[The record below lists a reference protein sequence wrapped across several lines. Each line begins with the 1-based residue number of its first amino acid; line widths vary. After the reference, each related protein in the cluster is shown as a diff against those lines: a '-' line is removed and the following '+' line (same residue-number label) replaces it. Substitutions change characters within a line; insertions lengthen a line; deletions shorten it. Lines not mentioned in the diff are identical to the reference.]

1 MSFKDIGNIISAG
14 EDTDKIADIVKGIGD
29 LDKAASALKYS
40 KISDE
45 DKIISLRWLGDVDD
59 EAAKAALG
67 ITDVADAASDLADV
81 AANAST
87 ETGGLGVAL
96 KGLLKAH
103 PLVAGGAALA
113 TIATGIYTGY
123 NIYKKKMIE
132 DATEA
137 TQVWDTSLSDIQDK
151 ISQYKS
157 LKGQLDSGTLSNS
170 EEIAVRQQILDLQN
184 QITATYGEQA
194 SGIDLVNGAL
204 DTQIS
209 KLQSISKEKA
219 DENLRE
225 NKQAYKDAKKEMTK
239 DRLYNLGTLADAL
252 PEDTGDAETN
262 KAAKD
267 FNEVRSRIKG
277 VVKSFEDQGIKLKPN
292 ASGFGMDIEFTG
304 DASQA
309 ESAISDFRAALIAL
323 EDTYGQDND
332 LINNILDA
340 SQDTLDDNQKV
351 LDKYQDNYNA
361 FLEQSMYRQGKGNLL
376 TDYEDAI
383 NQYNDALLSGDT
395 SQINEAAQAFS
406 EASAA
411 KDEFL
416 SVDGNNQFASLF
428 ADLDEGLDEAGRK
441 FYDFSEAIKG
451 SKETSKYNQFKDQ
464 ADSLKQYS
472 DQLKNAKLD
481 VVDIQTALESDSGFN
496 NIGQQTLAIQRL
508 GEAWGLT
515 SSSSIDDIQAFADA
529 LGDLGVVAESTSTT
543 TTDAVDS
550 VLSNL
555 NTSVTSAQEAYNT
568 LSTAMT
574 ESYSDTGLS
583 TDSITAIKDNL
594 SSVISEYDELQDY
607 DLNSLFTNTS
617 KGVKL
622 NNDRLEDFLELQHQ
636 MKVSDFAQTIGEQTD
651 AVRELE
657 QKMKTLDETSEDYAD
672 TNAQLKNAQN
682 QLADMEQARSQYH
695 AAYAQQMQLF
705 SDFSEWQQATQ
716 TENAG
721 DKYNTLYSSLE
732 EYKEMYDK
740 GLVGTDDFKTFAKML
755 SPSGATD
762 ELNFAENYAKAARYL
777 TEDQSGLVNFFEDL
791 STKTD
796 AAGQQMA
803 KFNEETDQ
811 WELNVHDLGEVAQ
824 KMGIGEPVVE
834 ALFGRAEDYGF
845 NNTTITDMEDGILKY
860 TEASE
865 GLAEAQAR
873 LNRMERE
880 NQQAQSDGLDPLYNE
895 TALEGARQD
904 VQRYQ
909 DQLDGLTESMQYYQD
924 HVDELEGA
932 ETQEA
937 TDAITSLNEQR
948 KQLLEAANGDTEST
962 AYKQAEALK
971 NAIQEQ
977 AESSNLELDAELNVV
992 GVKQSTQEE
1001 LQGLQDSG
1009 VISPEIDLDYDK
1021 SEMSID
1027 EIDAKIQE
1035 LNGEKA
1041 RIGIEVEDKDQA
1053 EQAMSQIDSEVQA
1066 LQNQKVRVQI
1076 DTVLSKGEETVD
1088 SLLAKG
1094 DADLQATL
1102 GIDASQ
1108 VQTAKALLESMNGE
1122 SIEASIKLDQTQFSS
1137 LINAITGNPVEV
1149 PVEAD
1154 TSGVQSEVEQ
1164 SVSASNPKVTPEI
1177 EPVDPNAVASQGVVQ
1192 LTGQVAQIDTSSLHQ
1207 EKVAIVGQIVQVEG
1221 NPSNPVDVKGN
1232 ITSVSGTPS
1241 NPVTVKGNVTSVSGT
1256 PANSVNV
1263 KGNIT
1268 SVTGSPSNSIDVKGN
1283 VTEVT
1288 GGDGQSVDLI
1298 GNITDVTG
1306 GDGHVVNVTG
1316 QITGVTGGE
1325 GTTGTVSFT
1334 PDSSAVDA
1342 YQPGDKDA
1350 TVVFDKD
1357 SSIPD
1362 GYQPSDKHA
1371 TVIYGLNSSAV
1382 DGYQPPNKSATVTY
1396 TIRTIGSP
1404 PSGGDVVMPA
1414 ASGTML
1420 SVAHADGTAYNVLNM
1435 RRITS
1440 AYAGGK
1446 VALPRDEKAL
1456 VNEVGNES
1464 IVRDG
1469 VWSIIPGGTQLANL
1483 KKGDIIFSAA
1493 QTEALLKRGKIS
1505 GHARAYAGGSLETNA
1520 PQSLYS
1526 AYAVGG
1532 LSGGFRGGLSSRGT
1546 SSSSSST
1553 VSNNN
1558 TVAQSANTAAT
1569 QANTKATEENAEAAE
1584 KSTSMLDWVQR
1595 RLTWFSDQVKAIG
1608 DAINDFITPLQKTN
1622 LLAKQVD
1629 AVNAEMKANYAGART
1644 YYEKAQSLGLDIKT
1658 RKLVEEG
1665 KYNLEEIDTSTDE
1678 GKARYDLINEYQ
1690 DYYDKYRDCIDAVR
1704 ELRNEQVELFKQWAD
1719 MPTEAAEKKI
1729 EKLEQSFNGLTAIEA
1744 RLSAADLGG
1753 STQAAL
1759 VQVMTQMRKESESAY
1774 QTARNNL
1781 LKAKEPETA
1790 AATLNNK
1797 NQKTLQNAEKQL
1809 KNSVTLTADEKKRI
1823 AAGQALS
1830 TKGLTGKKK
1839 TLVTKYN
1846 NALKQANAS
1855 QKQYDSAHA
1864 NANEYRNA
1872 YMGALNARNEY
1883 KKQYDEAM
1891 KYYNAGDSLSYQ
1903 NYLVDAQ
1910 VRNIQAQM
1918 EAYEE
1923 AYSQAMKNTQTAT
1936 TRRDAYQKT
1945 IQNIKNR
1952 GANYAKRY
1960 AKYLS
1965 DTQIKQLQ
1973 SGQKVSLGGLNN
1985 KNLLNAF
1992 RKYNIDLQNAINS
2005 YQASLQQLAA
2015 AQESEAEAAANAA
2028 QSQAEYV
2035 QSLIEAE
2042 QTKFENVE
2050 NHYEKLLEYQKA
2062 LNEYAEQNIE
2072 FWEAQGAYI
2081 SSDQYATALEAARK
2095 EQDAAKTLQW
2105 RLQSQLN
2112 SAVASGVIKEG
2123 SDEWLEMATAVK
2135 EAENAVMDYEIEI
2148 QNLYQKQIDAKY
2160 FELFDHALEQTDKF
2174 IDKLSTINSLLKDE
2188 MMFDYDTGELT
2199 EMGALS
2205 IVINSRQLNDT
2216 LDNIKTL
2223 IKKRQQ
2229 IYDDAYNGVFGEK
2242 KYEEL
2247 TAEVDEEIQAAL
2259 KNADAYRDAIVEI
2272 IKDQA
2277 ENELDALYKV
2287 IDARKEALKKKK
2299 EYYDYDK
2306 QLKSQT
2312 KEINLLEQ
2320 QIAALDGVTD
2330 AESRAQKAR
2339 LEAQLKEQQDELDDT
2354 VRDHVYE
2361 LQIDGLDDLKD
2372 QLSEDF
2378 DEWAYN
2384 LKSTMEEISNA
2395 ITEAVENVGG
2405 TASDTLIAIN
2415 GILEHYGISLD
2426 DMGISA
2432 GDIMMKHYAKGTD
2445 RVGRDTVAI
2454 TNENGRELL
2463 VTKDGI
2469 VTKLY
2474 PSDGIIPNDLTE
2486 TLIKMA
2492 SDYQKYPM
2500 SEFKVP
2506 DIKVNTPSGGGNVSI
2521 NYGGSMLTVQGDVTK
2536 DALPDLQTILRKA
2549 NDYTQN
2555 ELRKNIRRFG

>member
-1 MSFKDIGNIISAG
+1 
-14 EDTDKIADIVKGIGD
+14 
-29 LDKAASALKYS
+29 
-40 KISDE
+40 
-45 DKIISLRWLGDVDD
+45 
-59 EAAKAALG
+59 
-67 ITDVADAASDLADV
+67 
-81 AANAST
+81 
-87 ETGGLGVAL
+87 
-96 KGLLKAH
+96 
-103 PLVAGGAALA
+103 
-113 TIATGIYTGY
+113 
-123 NIYKKKMIE
+123 
-132 DATEA
+132 
-137 TQVWDTSLSDIQDK
+137 
-151 ISQYKS
+151 
-157 LKGQLDSGTLSNS
+157 
-170 EEIAVRQQILDLQN
+170 
-184 QITATYGEQA
+184 
-194 SGIDLVNGAL
+194 
-204 DTQIS
+204 
-209 KLQSISKEKA
+209 
-219 DENLRE
+219 
-225 NKQAYKDAKKEMTK
+225 
-239 DRLYNLGTLADAL
+239 
-252 PEDTGDAETN
+252 
-262 KAAKD
+262 
-267 FNEVRSRIKG
+267 
-277 VVKSFEDQGIKLKPN
+277 
-292 ASGFGMDIEFTG
+292 
-304 DASQA
+304 
-309 ESAISDFRAALIAL
+309 
-323 EDTYGQDND
+323 
-332 LINNILDA
+332 
-340 SQDTLDDNQKV
+340 
-351 LDKYQDNYNA
+351 
-361 FLEQSMYRQGKGNLL
+361 
-376 TDYEDAI
+376 
-383 NQYNDALLSGDT
+383 
-395 SQINEAAQAFS
+395 
-406 EASAA
+406 
-411 KDEFL
+411 
-416 SVDGNNQFASLF
+416 
-428 ADLDEGLDEAGRK
+428 
-441 FYDFSEAIKG
+441 
-451 SKETSKYNQFKDQ
+451 
-464 ADSLKQYS
+464 
-472 DQLKNAKLD
+472 
-481 VVDIQTALESDSGFN
+481 
-496 NIGQQTLAIQRL
+496 
-508 GEAWGLT
+508 
-515 SSSSIDDIQAFADA
+515 
-529 LGDLGVVAESTSTT
+529 
-543 TTDAVDS
+543 
-550 VLSNL
+550 
-555 NTSVTSAQEAYNT
+555 
-568 LSTAMT
+568 MT

-636 MKVSDFAQTIGEQTD
+636 MKVSDFAQEIGKQSD
-651 AVRELE
+651 AVQELE
-657 QKMKTLDETSEDYAD
+657 EKMKTLDETSEDYAD

-880 NQQAQSDGLDPLYNE
+880 NRQAQSDGLDPLYNE

-924 HVDELEGA
+924 HVDELEDA

-992 GVKQSTQEE
+992 GVKQSAQEE

-1094 DADLQATL
+1094 NADLQATL

-1192 LTGQVAQIDTSSLHQ
+1192 LTGQVAQIDMSSLHQ

-1288 GGDGQSVDLI
+1288 GGDGQSVDLT

-1342 YQPGDKDA
+1342 YQPDDKDA

-1396 TIRTIGSP
+1396 TIRTIDSP
-1404 PSGGDVVMPA
+1404 PAGGAVA
-1414 ASGTML
+1414 TASGTML

-1435 RRITS
+1435 RRITP

-1464 IVRDG
+1464 IVRNG
-1469 VWSIIPGGTQLANL
+1469 VWSIIPGGAQLANL

-1493 QTEALLKRGKIS
+1493 QTKALLKRGKIS
-1505 GHARAYAGGSLETNA
+1505 GHARAYASGSLETNA

-1719 MPTEAAEKKI
+1719 MPTETAEKKI
-1729 EKLEQSFNGLTAIEA
+1729 EQLEQSFNGLTAIEA
-1744 RLSAADLGG
+1744 RISAADLGG

-1759 VQVMTQMRKESESAY
+1759 VKQLNALKTATENDFESA
-1774 QTARNNL
+1774 RKNL
-1781 LKAKEPETA
+1781 VSAKEKENA
-1790 AATLNNK
+1790 AAKTSNAD
-1797 NQKTLQNAEKQL
+1797 QKTLQTATRQL
-1809 KNSVTLTADEKKRI
+1809 KNGVTLTAAEKSRI
-1823 AAGQALS
+1823 SAGQSIS
-1830 TKGLTGKKK
+1830 TKGLTGRKKS
-1839 TLVTKYN
+1839 LVTRYN
-1846 NALKQANAS
+1846 NALKKANAS
-1855 QKQYDSAHA
+1855 QTNYKSVHQAANEARKTYTAAKTAMTEYQKQY
-1864 NANEYRNA
+1864 NT
-1872 YMGALNARNEY
+1872 
-1883 KKQYDEAM
+1883 AM

-1910 VRNIQAQM
+1910 LSNQKQQNDAYQQA
-1918 EAYEE
+1918 YK
-1923 AYSQAMKNTQTAT
+1923 QAMKNTQTT
-1936 TRRDAYQKT
+1936 TTKKT
-1945 IQNIKNR
+1945 AAANTLTSVKNR
-1952 GANYAKRY
+1952 GKNYAQRY
-1960 AKYLS
+1960 AKYLTA
-1965 DTQIKQLQ
+1965 TQRKQLA
-1973 SGQKVSLGGLNN
+1973 SGQKVSLSGIKN
-1985 KNLLNAF
+1985 KNLYNAF
-1992 RKYNIDLQNAINS
+1992 NKYNIDLQNAINS
-2005 YQASLQQLAA
+2005 YTAATQQLTA

-2028 QSQAEYV
+2028 QSQAEYA
-2035 QSLIEAE
+2035 QAQIEAE
-2042 QTKFENVE
+2042 QKKLENIS
-2050 NHYEKLLEYQKA
+2050 NYYDKRIEYQKA
-2062 LNEYAEQNIE
+2062 LAEVQEQERELSESHGNYTKSTDYDSQIKTAQ
-2072 FWEAQGAYI
+2072 EAQKL
-2081 SSDQYATALEAARK
+2081 QQEAAK
-2095 EQDAAKTLQW
+2095 KMQEQLDK
-2105 RLQSQLN
+2105 S
-2112 SAVASGVIKEG
+2112 VKSGVIKTNSE
-2123 SDEWLEMATAVK
+2123 EWLEMKTQII
-2135 EAENAVMDYEIEI
+2135 EAENAARDYNTQIE
-2148 QNLYQKQIDAKY
+2148 NMKQEQILTKY
-2160 FELFDHALEQTDKF
+2160 EELFDRAIEKADRF
-2174 IDKLSTINSLLKDE
+2174 IDKLSAINQLINDQML
-2188 MMFDYDTGELT
+2188 FDYDTGFLT
-2199 EMGALS
+2199 DFGALA
-2205 IVINSRQLNDT
+2205 ITLNAKELDSS
-2216 LDNIKTL
+2216 LDNIAL
-2223 IKKRQQ
+2223 YVKKRQQ
-2229 IYDDAYNGVFGEK
+2229 IIDDYNKGSFGQEKYD
-2242 KYEEL
+2242 EL
-2247 TAEVDEEIQAAL
+2247 MSENDTNLQ
-2259 KNADAYRDAIVEI
+2259 NAINNANSYREAIISI

-2277 ENELDALYKV
+2277 EAEQEALFKV
-2287 IDARKEALKKKK
+2287 IDARKEAIKKRK
-2299 EYYDYDK
+2299 EYADYDK
-2306 QLKSQT
+2306 DLKSQT
-2312 KEINLLEQ
+2312 KEIDLLEQ
-2320 QIAALDGVTD
+2320 QIAALDGVND

-2339 LEAQLKEQQDELDDT
+2339 LEAQLKEQQDELDNT

-2361 LQIDGLDDLKD
+2361 LQVDGLDELQDR
-2372 QLSEDF
+2372 LSEDF

-2384 LKSTMEEISNA
+2384 LSASVEKMSEAIS
-2395 ITEAVENVGG
+2395 EAVKNVGG
-2405 TASDTLIAIN
+2405 NTEDALNSIAKILGQFGITPDQIGITASD
-2415 GILEHYGISLD
+2415 LD
-2426 DMGISA
+2426 TSN
-2432 GDIMMKHYAKGTD
+2432 MKHYAKGTD

>member
-1 MSFKDIGNIISAG
+1 MSFENIGKILNFKDINFANLDDYLSIFDQLSEATAKQVLSSSKLS
-14 EDTDKIADIVKGIGD
+14 DTMKNTIAQNSKYSDSLSKVFNATSDIADV
-29 LDKAASALKYS
+29 S
-40 KISDE
+40 
-45 DKIISLRWLGDVDD
+45 
-59 EAAKAALG
+59 
-67 ITDVADAASDLADV
+67 TT
-81 AANAST
+81 AST
-87 ETGGLGVAL
+87 NTGRLGTAF
-96 KGLLKAH
+96 KGLFQVIKAH
-103 PLVAGGAALA
+103 PFISGGIALA
-113 TIATGIYTGY
+113 TGITAIYSGY
-123 NIYKKKMIE
+123 NAYKNKMIE

-137 TQVWDTSLSDIQDK
+137 TQTWDTSLSDIQDK
-151 ISQYKS
+151 IRQYKD

-170 EEIAVRQQILDLQN
+170 EEVSVRQQILDLQN
-184 QITATYGEQA
+184 QITASYGEQA
-194 SGIDLVNGAL
+194 KGIDLVNGAL
-204 DTQIS
+204 DTQIN

-219 DENLRE
+219 DENLQE
-225 NKQAYKDAKKEMTK
+225 NKSAYKDAGKEMNK
-239 DRLYNLGTLADAL
+239 DREYTLGTLL
-252 PEDTGDAETN
+252 SPQKTGDTSVDKQVDEYNTVKKQVEDIA
-262 KAAKD
+262 
-267 FNEVRSRIKG
+267 
-277 VVKSFEDQGIKLKPN
+277 KSFESRGIKLEDN
-292 ASGFGMDIEFTG
+292 GSGYGVDIKFTG

-309 ESAISDFRAALIAL
+309 ESVIKDFRSQIMAL
-323 EDTYGQDND
+323 EDTFGND
-332 LINNILDA
+332 APVIDDVLDVSA
-340 SQDTLDDNQKV
+340 NALEKNQKV

-361 FLEQSMYRQGKGNLL
+361 FLEQSMYRQGKGSLL
-376 TDYEDAI
+376 TDYENAI

-416 SVDGNNQFASLF
+416 SVEGNSQFESLF
-428 ADLDEGLDEAGRK
+428 DDLDSSLDEASRK
-441 FYDFSEAIKG
+441 YYDFSEAIKG

-481 VVDIQTALESDSGFN
+481 VVDIQTALESESGSN
-496 NIGQQTLAIQRL
+496 NVDQQTLAIQRL
-508 GEAWGLT
+508 GQAWGLT
-515 SSSSIDDIQAFADA
+515 SSSSIEDIQAFADA
-529 LGDLGVVAESTSTT
+529 LGQLGVVATDSSNT
-543 TTDAVDS
+543 TTDAVTNIIT
-550 VLSNL
+550 NL
-555 NTSVTSAQEAYNT
+555 KSSVTDAQEAYNT

-574 ESYSDTGLS
+574 ESASDTGLS

-636 MKVSDFAQTIGEQTD
+636 MKVSDFAKEIGKQSD
-651 AVRELE
+651 AVQELE
-657 QKMKTLDETSEDYAD
+657 EKMKTLDETSEDYAD
-672 TNAQLKNAQN
+672 TNTQLKNAQN

-732 EYKEMYDK
+732 EYKDMYDK
-740 GLVGTDDFKTFAKML
+740 GLIGTDDFKTFAKML

-796 AAGQQMA
+796 AAGQKMA
-803 KFNEETDQ
+803 EFNEETGQ
-811 WELNVHDLGEVAQ
+811 WKLNVHDLGEVAQ
-824 KMGIGEPVVE
+824 KLGTGKPVVE

-924 HVDELEGA
+924 HVDELESA

-948 KQLLEAANGDTEST
+948 KQLLEEANGDTEST

-992 GVKQSTQEE
+992 GVKQSAQEE

-1021 SEMSID
+1021 SAMSID

-1108 VQTAKALLESMNGE
+1108 IQTAKALLESMNGE

-1192 LTGQVAQIDTSSLHQ
+1192 LTGQVTQIDTASLHQ

-1256 PANSVNV
+1256 PANSVNI

-1283 VTEVT
+1283 ITEVS
-1288 GGDGQSVDLI
+1288 GGDGQSVDLT
-1298 GNITDVTG
+1298 GHITDVTG
-1306 GDGHVVNVTG
+1306 GDGHVVKVTG
-1316 QITGVTGGE
+1316 QITNVTGGE
-1325 GTTGTVSFT
+1325 GTTGTVSFN
-1334 PDSSAVDA
+1334 PDSSAVDS
-1342 YQPGDKDA
+1342 YQPDDKDA

-1371 TVIYGLNSSAV
+1371 TVIYGLDSSAV

-1404 PSGGDVVMPA
+1404 PAGGAVA
-1414 ASGTML
+1414 TASGTML

-1435 RRITS
+1435 RRITP

-1553 VSNNN
+1553 AYNNN
-1558 TVAQSANTAAT
+1558 TAAQSSNTSAT

-1584 KSTSMLDWVQR
+1584 KSTSIYDWVARKLQY
-1595 RLTWFSDQVKAIG
+1595 FSQKVQEIADTITDYIPPVQKA
-1608 DAINDFITPLQKTN
+1608 N
-1622 LLAKQVD
+1622 LLYKQVS
-1629 AVNAEMKANYAGART
+1629 AVNKEMQVNYTAARK
-1644 YYEKAQSLGLDIKT
+1644 YYEYAQSLGLDSKT
-1658 RKLVEEG
+1658 RKQIEEG
-1665 KYNLEEIDTSTDE
+1665 KYHIEEIDTSDEE
-1678 GKARYDLINEYQ
+1678 GKKRYELIQDYQ
-1690 DYYDKYRDCIDAVR
+1690 EYYDKYIDCINAVR
-1704 ELRNEQVELFKQWAD
+1704 ELRAEQVELFKQWAD

-1729 EKLEQSFNGLTAIEA
+1729 EKLEQSFNGLTAIES
-1744 RLSAADLGG
+1744 RLSAANLGG

-1759 VQVMTQMRKESESAY
+1759 MQVMTQMRNESEKAF

-1790 AATLNNK
+1790 ADILNNK
-1797 NQKTLQNAEKQL
+1797 NQETLQKATKQL
-1809 KNSVTLTADEKKRI
+1809 QNRVTLTADEKKRI
-1823 AAGQALS
+1823 AAGQSLS
-1830 TKGLTGKKK
+1830 TKGLNGKKK

-1855 QKQYDSAHA
+1855 QAKYDTAHK

-1872 YMGALNARNEY
+1872 YMGALNTRNEY
-1883 KKQYDEAM
+1883 KKQYEEAM

-1910 VRNIQAQM
+1910 VKNLKQQM

-1936 TRRDAYQKT
+1936 TRRDAYKKT
-1945 IQNIKNR
+1945 LQSIKNR

-1965 DTQIKQLQ
+1965 KTQIKQLQ
-1973 SGQKVSLGGLNN
+1973 NGQKVSLSGINN

-2042 QTKFENVE
+2042 QTKFENIE
-2050 NHYEKLLEYQKA
+2050 DHYDKLIEYQKS
-2062 LNEYAEQNIE
+2062 LNEYLEQDKE
-2072 FWEAQGAYI
+2072 LWEAHGDYVK
-2081 SSDQYATALEAARK
+2081 SDYYDQLIDAVRQ
-2095 EQDAAKTLQW
+2095 EQAIQREVASKLQ
-2105 RLQSQLN
+2105 QQLN
-2112 SAVASGVIKEG
+2112 SAVISGVIKEG
-2123 SDEWLEMATAVK
+2123 SDEWYEMAAAVK
-2135 EAENAVMDYEIEI
+2135 DAENAVRDYDIEI
-2148 QNLYQKQIDAKY
+2148 QNLFQEQIDAKY
-2160 FELFDHALEQTDKF
+2160 FELFDHAIEQADRF
-2174 IDKLSTINSLLKDE
+2174 IDKLSTIKDLIKEE

-2205 IVINSRQLNDT
+2205 IVINTRQLNDT
-2216 LDNIKTL
+2216 LDNIKSL

-2229 IYDDAYNGVFGEK
+2229 IYDDAYNGMFGEK

-2247 TAEVDEEIQAAL
+2247 TAEVDSEIQNAL
-2259 KNADAYRDAIVEI
+2259 KNADAYRDAIVQI

-2277 ENELDALYKV
+2277 ENELDALFKV

-2312 KEINLLEQ
+2312 KEINLLQQ

-2384 LKSTMEEISNA
+2384 LKSSVEEISNA
-2395 ITEAVENVGG
+2395 ITEAMQNVGG
-2405 TASDTLIAIN
+2405 TTTDALLAMN
-2415 GILEHYGISLD
+2415 EILKQYGISVEDL
-2426 DMGISA
+2426 GITPST
-2432 GDIMMKHYAKGTD
+2432 IMVSEMKHYEKGTN
-2445 RVGRDTVAI
+2445 RVGRNTVAI

-2474 PSDGIIPNDLTE
+2474 PSDGIVPNDLTE

-2492 SDYQKYPM
+2492 SDYQRYPM

-2521 NYGGSMLTVQGDVTK
+2521 NYGGSMLTVQGDVTR
-2536 DALPDLQTILRKA
+2536 DTLPDLQTILRKA

-2555 ELRKNIRRFG
+2555 EIRKNRRRFG